1 MARKRAHEHADE
13 RWLLTYA
20 DMITLLMAL
29 FMVLFSMA
37 VVNKGKFD
45 ELARSLRESF
55 AGPLDRGG
63 TSILNVGTANPAA
76 QAKSEINSTP
86 QPIQASSDRLLKE
99 SQQRQL
105 ASAQAVVQA
114 KGLEAA
120 QARDLEQAKAEV
132 DAKIH
137 ELGLDD
143 KVSTQINSKGLVI
156 RLVTDKV
163 LFDLGSSTIRPAAF
177 PLLSSVARVVNS
189 IGTNPIRVAGHTD
202 AVPYRNDPHGN
213 QRLSGDRA
221 EAVLFFLEDHGFSVL
236 RHRDTAS
243 EGFGSLQPLI
253 KNDPQTGSGPR
264 NRRVEVVVQ
273 RINYLKRAQSEAMGP
288 LGSTPAGAV
297 PTFDSVA
304 PKITP

>member
-1 MARKRAHEHADE
+1 MARKRAPEHADE

-37 VVNKGKFD
+37 VVNKGKFE

-63 TSILNVGTANPAA
+63 TSILNVGTSNPTA
-76 QAKSEINSTP
+76 QAHSEIDSAP
-86 QPIQASSDRLLKE
+86 QPIQAASDKLVKE
-99 SQQRQL
+99 SLQRQL

-120 QARDLEQAKAEV
+120 QARDLEEAKAAV

-163 LFDLGSSTIRPAAF
+163 LFDLGSSTIRPAAY
-177 PLLSSVARVVNS
+177 PLLSSVAKVVNG

-202 AVPYRNDPHGN
+202 AVPFANDPHGN

-221 EAVLFFLEDHGFSVL
+221 EAVLFFLQDHGFSVQ
-236 RHRDTAS
+236 RHLDTAS
-243 EGFGSLQPLI
+243 EGFGSLQPLV

-273 RINYLKRAQSEAMGP
+273 RINYLKHAQSEVMGP
-288 LGSTPAGAV
+288 LGSNPAGAA
-297 PTFDSVA
+297 PTIDSVA

>member
-29 FMVLFSMA
+29 FMVMFSMA

-63 TSILNVGTANPAA
+63 TSILNVGTSNPTA

-86 QPIQASSDRLLKE
+86 QPIQSTSDKLLKE
-99 SQQRQL
+99 SQARQL
-105 ASAQAVVQA
+105 NAAQAVVQA

-120 QARDLEQAKAEV
+120 QARDLAQAKAEV

-137 ELGLDD
+137 ELGLED

-202 AVPYRNDPHGN
+202 AVPFRNDPHGN

-221 EAVLFFLEDHGFSVL
+221 EAVLFFLEDHGFSVQ
-236 RHRDTAS
+236 RHLDTAS

-273 RINYLKRAQSEAMGP
+273 RINYLKHAQSEAMGP

>member
-63 TSILNVGTANPAA
+63 TSILNVGTSNPTA

-86 QPIQASSDRLLKE
+86 QPITASSDKLLKE

-105 ASAQAVVQA
+105 ATAQAVVQA

-120 QARDLEQAKAEV
+120 QARDLAQAKAEV

-137 ELGLDD
+137 ALGLDD
-143 KVSTQINSKGLVI
+143 KVSTQINAKGLVI

-163 LFDLGSSTIRPAAF
+163 LFDLGSSTIRPAAY
-177 PLLSSVARVVNS
+177 PLLSSVAHVVNS

-202 AVPYRNDPHGN
+202 AVPFRNDPHGN

-221 EAVLFFLEDHGFSVL
+221 EAVLFFLEDHGFSVQ
-236 RHRDTAS
+236 RHLDTAS

>member
-29 FMVLFSMA
+29 FMVMFSMA

-63 TSILNVGTANPAA
+63 TSILNVGTSNPTA
-76 QAKSEINSTP
+76 QVESEIESPP
-86 QPIQASSDRLLKE
+86 QPIQASSDKLVKERLE
-99 SQQRQL
+99 RQL
-105 ASAQAVVQA
+105 KTAQALVAA

-120 QARDLEQAKAEV
+120 QAHDLEQAKAQV
-132 DAKIH
+132 DTKIH

-143 KVSTQINSKGLVI
+143 KVSTQVNSQGLVI

-163 LFDLGSSTIRPAAF
+163 LFDLGSATIRPAAY
-177 PLLSSVARVVNS
+177 PLLTSVAKVVNG

-202 AVPYRNDPHGN
+202 AVPFRNDRHGN
-213 QRLSGDRA
+213 TRLSGDRA
-221 EAVLFFLEDHGFSVL
+221 EAVLFFLEDHGFDIH
-236 RHRDTAS
+236 RHGDTAS
-243 EGFGSLQPLI
+243 EGFGSLQPLVR
-253 KNDPQTGSGPR
+253 NDPTTGAGPR

-273 RINYLKRAQSEAMGP
+273 RVNYLKRAESEAMGP
-288 LGSTPAGAV
+288 LGSSPVGASPQINTAV
-297 PTFDSVA
+297 

>member
-1 MARKRAHEHADE
+1 VARKRAHEHADE

-63 TSILNVGTANPAA
+63 SSILNVGTPNPTAEA
-76 QAKSEINSTP
+76 HSEINSIP
-86 QPIQASSDRLLKE
+86 QPVQPSSDKLVKDQLE
-99 SQQRQL
+99 RQIKT
-105 ASAQAVVQA
+105 AQAMVQA
-114 KGLEAA
+114 RGLEAA
-120 QARDLEQAKAEV
+120 QARDLEKAKAEV

-137 ELGLDD
+137 ALGLDD
-143 KVSTQINSKGLVI
+143 KVSTEINSKGLVI

-163 LFDLGSSTIRPAAF
+163 LFDLGSSTIRPAAN
-177 PLLSSVARVVNS
+177 PLLTSVAKVINA

-202 AVPYRNDPHGN
+202 AVPFRNDPHGN
-213 QRLSGDRA
+213 TRLSGARA
-221 EAVLFFLEDHGFSVL
+221 EAVLFFLEDHGFSVK
-236 RHRDTAS
+236 RHLDTAS

-253 KNDPQTGSGPR
+253 KNDPVTGAGPR

-273 RINYLKRAQSEAMGP
+273 RINYVKAAQSAAMGP
-288 LGSTPAGAV
+288 LGSSPSGAG
-297 PTFDSVA
+297 PQIGSVV